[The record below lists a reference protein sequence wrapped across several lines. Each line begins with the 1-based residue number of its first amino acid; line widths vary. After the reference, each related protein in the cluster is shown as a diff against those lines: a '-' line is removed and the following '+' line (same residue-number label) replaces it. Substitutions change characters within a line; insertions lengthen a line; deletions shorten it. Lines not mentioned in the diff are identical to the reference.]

1 MKPMRNLC
9 RCLFFVGTI
18 SLFAATILLAQSGTG
33 AIDFS
38 AQVTPTGARPEP
50 VRQFTFYI
58 LTRSY
63 ADIMKEVEGQDLV
76 PPLDEFIEKWPCSP
90 ELKKWMKAHNTVDL
104 NSTDLD
110 KLVTPDDVMKIPEF
124 FDAYQRS
131 NSGGVTK
138 GLPQLKS
145 RPGEAQSN
153 PARYQKEK
161 DEWLAAMRK
170 FIESNPYTIQGIELE
185 LTGISPKAAWD
196 KLRSEHHR
204 KIAQLAPN
212 TAQLKYLVAK
222 TDTDLDGHA
231 IVSGL
236 PPGTYWISSLG
247 LEAASGDRR
256 LAWDV
261 PANVAAGRATRLELS
276 NLNAADSHASTTP

>member
-9 RCLFFVGTI
+9 RCLFFAGTI
-18 SLFAATILLAQSGTG
+18 SLFATDALLAQSGTG
-33 AIDFS
+33 RIEFS

-58 LTRSY
+58 LTKSY
-63 ADIMKEVEGQDLV
+63 AEIMKEVAGQDFV
-76 PPLDEFIEKWPCSP
+76 PPIDEFVEKWPCSP

-110 KLVTPDDVMKIPEF
+110 KLITPDDIMKVPEF

-138 GLPQLKS
+138 GLPQPKF

-161 DEWLAAMRK
+161 EEWLAATRK
-170 FIESNPYTIQGIELE
+170 FIEANSYTIQGMELE
-185 LTGISPKAAWD
+185 LTAVSPKPAWD
-196 KLRSEHHR
+196 KLRSEHQR
-204 KIAQLAPN
+204 KVAQLAPN
-212 TAQLKYLVAK
+212 TAQLKYLAAK

-231 IVSGL
+231 VVTGL

-247 LEAASGDRR
+247 LDAASGDRR
-256 LAWDV
+256 LMWDV
-261 PANVAAGRATRLELS
+261 PANVSAGQTTRLELS
-276 NLNAADSHASTTP
+276 NLNASDFHSSSAL